1 MDTRILIVEDNAL
14 MANELEIR
22 LKSLGYEICA
32 IASTGIEAI
41 ELTEKL
47 KPSLVLMDIVL
58 KGDMDGIKA
67 ACRIRKQ
74 FSLPVIYVTAYV
86 DDDLLARAKITEP
99 YGYIVKPFSERELNA
114 NIEMAL
120 YKHQADKKL
129 RKIENWFSASMQG
142 VADGVVVTNS
152 VEGKINYIN
161 RVAEMMTGWLSSE
174 AEGHITSDVYHLI
187 DKKTRAE
194 IEDPMSRILREGLVT
209 DMSQETILVNESNDE
224 IPVAY
229 AGACLRGGDDEPTG
243 AVLVLKDLSEN
254 KRTEGLLHEAE
265 AALLHSQKMET
276 VGQLA
281 GGVAHDFNNELNV
294 ILGYVD
300 ILLQQGECDAR
311 NKKMLKEVQ
320 GAGNRAA
327 SLTRQLLI
335 FSRKQVVEPKI
346 ISINQVIKNSEE
358 MLCRLI
364 GDNFTLTTDIS
375 SIQDRV
381 KADFGQIE
389 QVVMN
394 LVVNARDS
402 MPDGGSIEIRTSSV
416 DFKEHDSSAFS
427 GIPSGHYLLLEVS
440 DTGCGMSPEVRAHL
454 FEPFYTTKEAGKGTG
469 LGLATVYGIIKQN
482 NGYIDVVSET
492 NVGTTV
498 KIYMQTTSEQVPEKV
513 SVSDSSILEG
523 DETILFVEDNQEVRC
538 LGVEVLEMFGY
549 NVIDASN
556 GEEAFDIFKQHKD
569 EIQLIVTDV
578 VMPGMSGQALSKKI
592 KEIKQDAKILLLS
605 GHTEDDVIRSGVFQN
620 DIAFLQKPYSL
631 PSFSQKIRG
640 VLAS

>member
-1 MDTRILIVEDNAL
+1 MNTRILIVEDDAL
-14 MANELEIR
+14 MASELEIR
-22 LKSLGYEICA
+22 LKSLGYAICA
-32 IASTGIEAI
+32 IASTGLEAI
-41 ELTEKL
+41 ELTESL
-47 KPSLVLMDIVL
+47 KPHLVLMDIVL
-58 KGDMDGIKA
+58 KGSMDGVDT

-86 DDDLLARAKITEP
+86 DDELLARAKITEP
-99 YGYIVKPFSERELNA
+99 YGYIVKPFSERELHA

-129 RKIENWFSASMQG
+129 RRIEDWFSASMQG
-142 VADGVVVTNS
+142 VADGVIVTNS

-161 RVAEMMTGWLSSE
+161 RVAELMTGWLSSD
-174 AEGHITSDVYHLI
+174 AEGHITSDIYHLL
-187 DKKTRAE
+187 DKKSRSE

-209 DMSQETILVNESNDE
+209 DTSQETILVNESNDE

-243 AVLVLKDLSEN
+243 AVLILKDLSEN

-265 AALLHSQKMET
+265 SALLHAQKMET

-294 ILGYVD
+294 MLGYVD
-300 ILLQQGECDAR
+300 ILLEQGDCDAR
-311 NKKMLKEVQ
+311 NKKMLKEIQ
-320 GAGNRAA
+320 DAGNRAA

-335 FSRKQVVEPKI
+335 FSRKQVVEPKVMN
-346 ISINQVIKNSEE
+346 INPVIKNSED

-364 GDNFTLTTDIS
+364 GENYTLTTEVS
-375 SIQDRV
+375 SAEDRV

-389 QVVMN
+389 QIIMN

-416 DFKEHDSSAFS
+416 DFKEHDSSTFS
-427 GIPSGHYLLLEVS
+427 VIPCGHYVLLEVS
-440 DTGCGMSPEVRAHL
+440 DTGCGMSPEVRSHL

-469 LGLATVYGIIKQN
+469 LGLATVYGIVKQN
-482 NGYIDVVSET
+482 DGYIDVATEV

-498 KIYMQTTSEQVPEKV
+498 KIYLQTTLEQTSEKV
-513 SVSDSSILEG
+513 SVSGNAILEG
-523 DETILFVEDNQEVRC
+523 DETILFVEDNEEVRS
-538 LGVEVLEMFGY
+538 LGIEVLEMFGY
-549 NVIDASN
+549 NVLNASN

-569 EIQLIVTDV
+569 EIQLIVSDV
-578 VMPGMSGQALSKKI
+578 VMPGMSGQVLSEKA
-592 KEIKQDAKILLLS
+592 KELKQDVKILLLS
-605 GHTEDDVIRSGVFQN
+605 GHTENDVIRSGVFKN

-631 PSFSQKIRG
+631 PSLSQKIRG
-640 VLAS
+640 VLAG